1 MGRPRIK
8 HYFFLLVFVTVLVNH
23 IKGINLVTSA
33 TQINE
38 LEMSLSPEMEQS
50 LCKDLSLTLA
60 KFPKVRLGHL
70 PTPLEP
76 MDRLSEILGGPR
88 LWVKRDDCTGLSSG
102 GNKTRKLE
110 FLMAD
115 AQSKGAD
122 TIITQGAT
130 QSNHARQTTA
140 AAAKLGMECHI
151 LLEDRTGSNDNNYI
165 LNGNVLLDRLHGAS
179 VSKRSGGTDMN
190 LEMQDFADA
199 LIEKG
204 KKPYIIPGGGSNP
217 IGALGYVNCA
227 RELTEQA
234 SEIGLKIDAL
244 VHATGS
250 AGTQAGLVTGLAAI
264 QSSIHLL
271 GIGVRAP
278 KDKQEQMVFDLAQKT
293 ADYLDTGIEIERDKV
308 RAICD
313 YVGAGYGLPT
323 DGMIKSVKLLAQSEG
338 LLFDPVYSGKGLDGL
353 IDQIKKGY
361 FAGMDNVVFLHTGGS
376 AALFGYPETF
386 ELPGYAN

>member
-1 MGRPRIK
+1 M
-8 HYFFLLVFVTVLVNH
+8 VLVNH

-151 LLEDRTGSNDNNYI
+151 LLEDMTGSNDNNYI

-190 LEMQDFADA
+190 LEMQDFADT
-199 LIEKG
+199 LTEKG

-250 AGTQAGLVTGLAAI
+250 AGTQAGLVAGLAAI

-323 DGMIKSVKLLAQSEG
+323 DGMIKAVKLLAQSEG